1 MPSLSNKRED
11 DELDIYIILNPAS
24 LGREQ
29 EVNVNF
35 TIARIAHVSG
45 IGHQL
50 DIRQEFTP
58 DYVTIISTVILC
70 LYWVILTQV
79 IDFLEYKGFQYVG
92 IYIFI
97 PSQPELIELVTRADL
112 DSAFIFC
119 NKQTSAKIG
128 LQVGWQGR
136 QRVGC

>member
-45 IGHQL
+45 IGRSLHQ
-50 DIRQEFTP
+50 TM
-58 DYVTIISTVILC
+58 
-70 LYWVILTQV
+70 
-79 IDFLEYKGFQYVG
+79 
-92 IYIFI
+92 
-97 PSQPELIELVTRADL
+97 
-112 DSAFIFC
+112 
-119 NKQTSAKIG
+119 
-128 LQVGWQGR
+128 
-136 QRVGC
+136 